1 MAKPD
6 DRSDNIRK
14 LQGMTQDTIQNIQ
27 AAEESLENQDMTNEQ
42 RRAIKAKNERREES
56 INSFREEIRDE
67 YDDSQE

>member
-1 MAKPD
+1 LAKPD